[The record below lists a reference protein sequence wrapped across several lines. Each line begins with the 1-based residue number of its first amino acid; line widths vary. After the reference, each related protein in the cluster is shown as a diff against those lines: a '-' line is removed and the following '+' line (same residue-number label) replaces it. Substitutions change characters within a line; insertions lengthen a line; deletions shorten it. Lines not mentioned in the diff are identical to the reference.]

1 MKTVEK
7 DFDSLKM
14 KNEIQAKAYEKTK
27 DMSFEEYR
35 LYLETKLKNNTFYER
50 MKRQKTKSVV

>member
-14 KNEIQAKAYEKTK
+14 KNEIQAKAYEETK

>member
-14 KNEIQAKAYEKTK
+14 KNEIQAKAYEETK

-35 LYLETKLKNNTFYER
+35 LYLETKLKNNPFYER

>member
-14 KNEIQAKAYEKTK
+14 KNEIQAKAYEETK
-27 DMSFEEYR
+27 GMSFEEYR
-35 LYLETKLKNNTFYER
+35 FHLETKLKDNPFYER
-50 MKRQKTKSVV
+50 MKRHKTKSVV